1 MNASNTIKSYR
12 GKLLLT
18 QDEIADKMG
27 VSRQMYNSYENDP
40 LHCSLEI
47 ILKMLSC
54 LKVNELQL
62 EEFLNALKQDYM
74 SYIEIKETKEK

>member
-1 MNASNTIKSYR
+1 MNASNSIKSYR

-18 QDEIADKMG
+18 QDEIAEKMG

-40 LHCSLEI
+40 LHCSLEN
-47 ILKMLSC
+47 ILKLLSC
-54 LKVNELQL
+54 LNVNQQQI

-74 SYIEIKETKEK
+74 SYKNQEIKEE